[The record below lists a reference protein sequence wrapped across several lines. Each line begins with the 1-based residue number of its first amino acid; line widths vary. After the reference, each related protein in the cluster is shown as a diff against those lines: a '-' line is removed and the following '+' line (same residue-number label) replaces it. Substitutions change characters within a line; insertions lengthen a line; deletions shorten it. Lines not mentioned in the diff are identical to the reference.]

1 MRPQVLVADDE
12 AALRALIA
20 ENLLDRNIGVVEAG
34 DGVEALEMLRAEKS
48 VQLLL
53 SDIRMPRMDG
63 HQLVDKAVRLYPDL
77 KVVMMTGYA
86 AELPTGGALH
96 AREIRTLLKPLDI
109 DRLTDLVADMLTRS

>member
-12 AALRALIA
+12 AALRALIV
-20 ENLLDRNIGVVEAG
+20 ENLLDRNIAVVEAG
-34 DGVEALEMLRAEKS
+34 DGIEALEVLQHRNGI
-48 VQLLL
+48 QLLL

-86 AELPTGGALH
+86 AELPTGSALA
-96 AREIRTLLKPLDI
+96 AREIRTLRKPLDI
-109 DRLTDLVADMLTRS
+109 DKLSDLVGEMLSRS